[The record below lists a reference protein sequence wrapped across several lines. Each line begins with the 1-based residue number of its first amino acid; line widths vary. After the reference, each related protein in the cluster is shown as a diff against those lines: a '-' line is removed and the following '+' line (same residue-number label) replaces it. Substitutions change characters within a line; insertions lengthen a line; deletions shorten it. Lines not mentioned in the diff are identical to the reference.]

1 MKFRCV
7 IIQFKASYC
16 IALSWLQTLSA
27 EIGITKMNL
36 FLRNLHMNKN
46 ALGKI
51 PPALY
56 NLKRNDIH
64 PAVAKLSSVSPTLLY
79 RFKSRVNTPVLTNGC
94 NVCQVLLQTGK
105 EFYMSAL

>member
-1 MKFRCV
+1 MKLRCV

-36 FLRNLHMNKN
+36 FLRNLHMNKTD

-51 PPALY
+51 SPALY

-64 PAVAKLSSVSPTLLY
+64 PGSSCKTEF
-79 RFKSRVNTPVLTNGC
+79 RFAYFVISL
-94 NVCQVLLQTGK
+94 
-105 EFYMSAL
+105 